1 MSDLVGNPEDRFE
14 RIGNLIYFQQVA
26 RLNELEDLVIEQENA
41 LAAMGEKIR
50 HREED
55 IVTLKTKLQQN
66 DRTYAG
72 EKQRYRN
79 FPEFLDTL

>member
-1 MSDLVGNPEDRFE
+1 MQLWSDSTLYTNERKIE
-14 RIGNLIYFQQVA
+14 RISIFIFFQQVA

-66 DRTYAG
+66 DRTFAG
-72 EKQRYRN
+72 EKQR
-79 FPEFLDTL
+79 